1 MEDGSTKKVFA
12 QDFMLPDV
20 ATFGYIGKS
29 SEKSANLNRKE
40 VKFKSSKTDPNVQTI
55 SVNDIKKP
63 VVHLAQIN
71 F

>member
-40 VKFKSSKTDPNVQTI
+40 VKL
-55 SVNDIKKP
+55 P
-63 VVHLAQIN
+63 VVHLGIKKEKDCP
-71 F
+71 FD